1 MVLVS
6 AGHSHSSLFV
16 VNHRTHSTAPTPPPH
31 STRSPSRLA
40 APSTQVCFRW
50 KADWEWGLHHLAR
63 DCIVATARHQQGGQP
78 PGAVH
83 HRVRQP
89 DVSEEGGRC
98 YRPVPN
104 SCQCFVCLL
113 HSFSSL
119 VDLAL
124 CKSGVF
130 QSVYCDRTQVRFC
143 KDHLHPCREATVL
156 AHPHDIWC
164 PRLNLSRSVHV
175 DLQVRSEFEPQ
186 VLVRLLFCHLREP
199 LSPSAGLPI
208 PCWHVDVQGALR
220 VPLSSTEPRP
230 LWSCLFSPTRTTD
243 YSPACHYHLLFCIN
257 IQIPH
262 HRPAQPSN
270 NTQTHREEV
279 KQQHNS
285 GEQTT
290 PSRTNTNRLL
300 PHTNREENNK
310 TTHRVR
316 RRKRRRKGGKEKRKQ
331 FQAQNYHNPKN
342 QPTPTRTTPPDR
354 PIHINTLSH
363 NVTVSSISNI
373 HKHSQTH
380 TSHNAQ
386 DSNTKQTYV

>member
-1 MVLVS
+1 MAAS
-6 AGHSHSSLFV
+6 EWTWSCYRPGPHSSLFV

-63 DCIVATARHQQGGQP
+63 DCIVATARHQHGGP

-98 YRPVPN
+98 YRPGPK
-104 SCQCFVCLL
+104 SRQGFGCLVQ
-113 HSFSSL
+113 SFAGPLDS
-119 VDLAL
+119 AL

-186 VLVRLLFCHLREP
+186 VLVRVLFCHLREP

-208 PCWHVDVQGALR
+208 PCWHVDEDGALK

-230 LWSCLFSPTRTTD
+230 LWSCLFPPQGQRTTRQPATTTC
-243 YSPACHYHLLFCIN
+243 YSVSTYKYP
-257 IQIPH
+257 
-262 HRPAQPSN
+262 
-270 NTQTHREEV
+270 
-279 KQQHNS
+279 
-285 GEQTT
+285 TT
-290 PSRTNTNRLL
+290 
-300 PHTNREENNK
+300 
-310 TTHRVR
+310 
-316 RRKRRRKGGKEKRKQ
+316 G
-331 FQAQNYHNPKN
+331 
-342 QPTPTRTTPPDR
+342 PPNH
-354 PIHINTLSH
+354 PIT
-363 NVTVSSISNI
+363 
-373 HKHSQTH
+373 HKHTE
-380 TSHNAQ
+380 
-386 DSNTKQTYV
+386 KK